1 MGERRLMMGNEAFCE
16 GAIAAGVRFFA
27 GYPITPATEIF
38 ETMSRLLPSIGGV
51 CMQMEDE
58 IASIHACMGASLVG
72 AKAITATS
80 GLGFSLMQGGL
91 GDSAAS
97 EIPLVVIN
105 VQRVGPGGGVA
116 TASAQMD
123 FMQSRWGSNGDYM
136 RIVLAPSTVSEA
148 YSLTI
153 QAVNFAERFRLPVV
167 ILSELFLGLM
177 RDTVEAPEPGAIKLW
192 ERPRPT
198 AAVDDYLTY
207 DAKTVTDVPP
217 MADVG
222 SEYRANYF
230 YQNGAWRS
238 THTPDGYKEEEFK
251 RDKGMQ
257 LDFFIRRIH
266 EKVLSHRDEVVIT
279 EATSTDDAE
288 ILVVAYGTM
297 AQVAKEAV
305 YEARQQGIRMG
316 LLKLTTLWP
325 FPDAEIRQ
333 HAARARAVIVP
344 EMSYGQLRGEVG
356 KALNDPSI
364 QIVPLQ
370 RINTRFIC
378 PQEIIDVASGVIGES
393 RRRVASC

>member
-1 MGERRLMMGNEAFCE
+1 MVERRLMMGNEAFCE

-38 ETMSRLLPSIGGV
+38 ETMSKRLPKVGGV

-105 VQRVGPGGGVA
+105 VQRAGPGGGVA
-116 TASAQMD
+116 MSSAQMD

-136 RIVLAPSTVSEA
+136 RIVLAPSTVAEA
-148 YSLTI
+148 YLLTI
-153 QAVNFAERFRLPVV
+153 KAVNFAERFRVPVI
-167 ILSELFLGLM
+167 ILTEMFLSML
-177 RDTVEAPEPGAIKLW
+177 RDTVETVDSESIILS

-198 AAVDDYLTY
+198 GPVEDYMTY
-207 DAKTVTDVPP
+207 DARSVIDVPP

-222 SEYRANYF
+222 SKYRANYF

-238 THTPDGYKEEEFK
+238 THTPDGYEDKEFR
-251 RDKGMQ
+251 RDKGVQ

-266 EKVLSHRDEVVIT
+266 QKILSHRDEVVLT
-279 EATSTDDAE
+279 EAIDTDDAE
-288 ILVVAYGTM
+288 ILIVTYGVT

-305 YEARQQGIRMG
+305 RLARKSGKRIG
-316 LLKLTTLWP
+316 LLKLTTVWP
-325 FPDAEIRQ
+325 FPDEEIRK
-333 HAARARAVIVP
+333 HAERAKVVLVP
-344 EMSYGQLRGEVG
+344 EMSYGQLQGEVV
-356 KALNDPSI
+356 KALSGTGI
-364 QIVPLQ
+364 KVMPLQ
-370 RINTRFIC
+370 HINNRFIT
-378 PQEIIDVASGVIGES
+378 PDEIVEVAL
-393 RRRVASC
+393 AAAA